1 MSAIY
6 SLDRGIVN
14 YESDSDDSIC
24 ENKIMQRA
32 IKNPFFNRDKVIIE
46 DGYVKLIDLKQ
57 KEFYYNF
64 DSIYVIC
71 LKPNIKLEEYVYN
84 ETLTMEELEC

>member
-1 MSAIY
+1 MKQKCINIYPKKIDYYITLYNTLFIIKMSAIY
-6 SLDRGIVN
+6 SLDKGIEN

-46 DGYVKLIDLKQ
+46 DGYVKLIDLK
-57 KEFYYNF
+57 
-64 DSIYVIC
+64 
-71 LKPNIKLEEYVYN
+71 
-84 ETLTMEELEC
+84 